1 MSTEY
6 RASTRSR
13 EQKIDSAEKAFFQ
26 ANEKYVESIAAIITA
41 FELEDYL
48 DDTLDAQKTKA
59 ISLDFMRD
67 AYTIGVSTSQTFHW
81 AGETFFNMDDVK
93 AWFDKYEDAII
104 LDEYGREVSLD
115 DFAKIVVSK

>member
-13 EQKIDSAEKAFFQ
+13 EQKIDSAEKAFLQ

-67 AYTIGVSTSQTFHW
+67 AYTIGVSTSQIFHW

-93 AWFDKYEDAII
+93 AWFNKYEDAII
-104 LDEYGREVSLD
+104 LDEYGHEVSLD
-115 DFAKIVVSK
+115 EFVKIVVRK